1 MKKKQNLIILLASSI
16 LLLGSF
22 AYLFITTKNLY
33 SYSHFIFDK
42 YSLLV
47 WVAVFFIAILILTI
61 ALILCKNNKVVKV
74 LVLLPLTLLVWW
86 ASMVCSAFI
95 VNNFWRSEVS
105 YFEDFH
111 GADTYLE
118 KEAKIAG
125 LSIEDITQNGVE
137 QVEDFEYTYQ
147 ARLLYSTFKL
157 KGKFVYSEENYNAIK
172 QAFLSD
178 PEFTEVVYTDAEQG
192 ANNMTGYF
200 QFKSTLPGY
209 QTKTSVDE
217 WKALIIQFNDDQH
230 CFYFCLEGE
239 YDT

>member
-1 MKKKQNLIILLASSI
+1 MKKQNLLILIASS
-16 LLLGSF
+16 LLILGSF
-22 AYLFITTKNLY
+22 AYLFINTENLY

-47 WVAVFFIAILILTI
+47 WVAVFFIAVLILTI

-86 ASMVCSAFI
+86 SSMVCSAFI

-105 YFEDFH
+105 DFEDFH
-111 GADTYLE
+111 GADSSLE
-118 KEAKIAG
+118 REVKIAG
-125 LSIEDITQNGVE
+125 LSIGDITQNGVD

-157 KGKFVYSEENYNAIK
+157 KGEFVYSEENYNAIK

-192 ANNMTGYF
+192 TNNMTGYF
-200 QFKSTLPGY
+200 QFKSTLPEY
-209 QTKTSVDE
+209 QTKTNVDE
-217 WKALIIQFNDDQH
+217 WKTLIIQFNDAQH
-230 CFYFCLEGE
+230 SFYFYFEGE